1 MEIKGGCLCG
11 AVRYNG
17 HAEPD
22 FVAVCHCRDCQ
33 KFTGS
38 AFGTLIG
45 VPQSALEIQGELKS
59 FSKLAD
65 SGKPI
70 VRLFCPEC
78 GSSIAEAP
86 SSRPHTLAINVGTLD
101 DPAAA
106 TPIAEIYCDRALP
119 WVHLEGGMPRFPK
132 MPE

>member
-1 MEIKGGCLCG
+1 MEIKGRCLCG
-11 AVRYNG
+11 AVRYDA
-17 HAEPD
+17 HVEPE
-22 FVAVCHCRDCQ
+22 FVGVCHCRDCQ

-38 AFGTLIG
+38 AFGTLVG
-45 VPQSALEIQGELKS
+45 LPQSALEIQGELKS
-59 FSKLAD
+59 YSKLGD

-86 SSRPHTLAINVGTLD
+86 STRPGMLILNAGTLD
-101 DPAAA
+101 DPTCV
-106 TPIAEIYCDRALP
+106 TPIVEIYCDRALP
-119 WVHLEGGMPRFPK
+119 WVQLGDEMHRFPK